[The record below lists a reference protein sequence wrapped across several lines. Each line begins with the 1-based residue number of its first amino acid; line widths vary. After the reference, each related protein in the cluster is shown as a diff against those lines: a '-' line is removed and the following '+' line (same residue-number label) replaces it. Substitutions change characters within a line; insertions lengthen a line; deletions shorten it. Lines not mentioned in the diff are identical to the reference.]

1 MKGAVSIVVGTYGPE
16 DLWDS
21 IAQCAMESAQNQSHP
36 AEVIRSH
43 GDTLQHA
50 RNYGAEEATGEW
62 LVFLDADDE
71 LDSGYVEAM
80 LGGDGD
86 IRQPSTLGIVDGRPD
101 DYPVLIPRRNLLEA
115 NFLVIGSMVR
125 RALFLDVGGF
135 DDYPVLED
143 WGLWLKLWI
152 EGAQIGSAPDA
163 IYKVHV
169 NQDGRNNHDPSLHGA
184 HYTAIRQRFSQ
195 EAFER
200 GRSWT

>member
-1 MKGAVSIVVGTYGPE
+1 MKGAVSIIIGTYGSE

-21 IAQCAMESAQNQSHP
+21 IAQPAMESAKNQSHP

-43 GDTLQHA
+43 GHNLQEA

-71 LDSGYVEAM
+71 LDAEYVESM
-80 LGGDGD
+80 LDGDGD
-86 IRQPSTLGIVDGRPD
+86 IRQPSTLGIVDGQPD

-125 RALFLDVGGF
+125 RSLFLDVGGF
-135 DDYPVLED
+135 DDYPILED

-152 EGAQIGSAPDA
+152 EGAQIGTAPNA
-163 IYKVHV
+163 IYRVHV
-169 NQDGRNNHDPSLHGA
+169 NRNGRNNREPSLHGQY
-184 HYTAIRQRFSQ
+184 YTAIRQRFSQ
-195 EAFER
+195 EANER